1 MSDFDSTEAMR
12 RGIQAVR
19 QEEYLLG
26 LSLLS
31 DAYSSRRDVPPPDGL
46 SYYAVCVALV
56 QKKIKPA
63 VDLCKKAIELQFYH
77 AEHYANLARVY
88 MAGENRKKALS
99 TVEQGLKVMPED
111 ETLLKLRTELGVRR
125 KPPIPF
131 LPRNNA
137 LNVMLGRARHAKEI
151 EAASRKKPSRERG
164 D

>member
-26 LSLLS
+26 LSLLT

-56 QKKIKPA
+56 QKKFKPA

-77 AEHYANLARVY
+77 PEHYANLARVY
-88 MAGENRKKALS
+88 MAAENRKKALA

-111 ETLLKLRTELGVRR
+111 ESLLKLRGELGLRR

-137 LNVMLGRARHAKEI
+137 LNVMLGRARHAKQVD
-151 EAASRKKPSRERG
+151 AAGKKKSPPRERE
-164 D
+164 